1 MLDERQRFAQ
11 RLPVDDERQVDR
23 ELHARA
29 RAHHPD
35 VLDAPAH
42 LLEHWPGASHVG
54 RLAADEAEE
63 LAFLRRPDR
72 AADRA
77 LDEGGAPAFDHA

>member
-1 MLDERQRFAQ
+1 MPDERQRLAE

-29 RAHHPD
+29 GADRPE

-42 LLEHWPGASHVG
+42 LAEQRPRARHVR

-63 LAFLRRPDR
+63 LAFLRRADG

-77 LDEGGAPAFDHA
+77 FDEDAAGAFHLA